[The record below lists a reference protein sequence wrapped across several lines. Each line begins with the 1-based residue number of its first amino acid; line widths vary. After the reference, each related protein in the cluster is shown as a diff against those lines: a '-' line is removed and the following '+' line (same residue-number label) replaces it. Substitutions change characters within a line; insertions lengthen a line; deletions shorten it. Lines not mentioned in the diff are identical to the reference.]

1 MQNTKHIERGRF
13 GEMLAAKYLQRSG
26 FSILHQ
32 NWRFKQFEIDIIAEK
47 NNVIHF
53 VEVKTRH
60 TTTFGFPEESVS
72 RKKFNTLRKGAAI
85 FLSSFKEVKNIQFDI
100 LSISMLPGEQV
111 EYYFIDDVYIY

>member
-1 MQNTKHIERGRF
+1 
-13 GEMLAAKYLQRSG
+13 
-26 FSILHQ
+26 
-32 NWRFKQFEIDIIAEK
+32 
-47 NNVIHF
+47 